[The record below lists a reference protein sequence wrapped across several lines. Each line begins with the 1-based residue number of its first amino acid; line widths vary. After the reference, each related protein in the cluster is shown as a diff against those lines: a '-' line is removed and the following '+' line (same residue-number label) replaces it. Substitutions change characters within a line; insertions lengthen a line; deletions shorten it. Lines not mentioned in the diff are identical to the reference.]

1 MQRFN
6 PLSRSFA
13 RGASSSNSLT
23 DSARHRTWPAP
34 LGFGSASPSLFSSS
48 SPPSTSAVPSTGSSR
63 PPSTRSGRSASPSKT
78 VGISL
83 FVILLLTSAFG
94 GFERSQ
100 LRLKTSLMVVQGSR
114 SSSSRPRSR
123 WGGCTTSPT
132 REQVMIGRLPRP
144 PVDGSSGTDQ
154 LLRCFT
160 MLSR

>member
-48 SPPSTSAVPSTGSSR
+48 SPPSTSAVPSTGSSL
-63 PPSTRSGRSASPSKT
+63 PPSTRSGRSASPSET
-78 VGISL
+78 
-83 FVILLLTSAFG
+83 
-94 GFERSQ
+94 
-100 LRLKTSLMVVQGSR
+100 GSR

-144 PVDGSSGTDQ
+144 PVDGSSGTD
-154 LLRCFT
+154 
-160 MLSR
+160 